1 MARKYWY
8 PSDFDAGLCSKAQ
21 IGTVRDFSEPVPEAP
36 AVWPADEP
44 AGVSNELPEDSGEV
58 VEPSPV
64 AEPKRK
70 GK

>member
-21 IGTVRDFSEPVPEAP
+21 VGTARDFSEPSTEAP
-36 AVWPADEP
+36 AQQPADDP
-44 AGVSNELPEDSGEV
+44 AGVSNELPE
-58 VEPSPV
+58 VEAPPV

>member
-8 PSDFDAGLCSKAQ
+8 PSDFDEGLCSKAQ
-21 IGTVRDFSEPVPEAP
+21 VGTERTFSEPAPEQP
-36 AVWPADEP
+36 VVWPADEP
-44 AGVSNELPEDSGEV
+44 TGVSNELPE
-58 VEPSPV
+58 VEAPPV